1 MQIIWDQKAAQQLKS
16 SHTILELETFFVNG
30 ENLTAYCVLPAEKV
44 FSDITQLENLK
55 ELHVN
60 FVKAFNEKNY
70 ELCRDIVPNLIGR
83 FGGELDS
90 FYTAIMDKIDNESTT
105 NT

>member
-1 MQIIWDQKAAQQLKS
+1 MQIIWNQQAAQQLKS

-30 ENLTAYCVLPAEKV
+30 ENLTAYCVVPAEKV
-44 FSDITQLENLK
+44 FAEITQLESLK

-70 ELCRDIVPNLIGR
+70 QLCQDIVPNLVGR

-90 FYTAIMDKIDNESTT
+90 FYTSIMDKIANEPTP

>member
-1 MQIIWDQKAAQQLKS
+1 MQIIWNPEAVARLKG

-30 ENLTAYCVLPAEKV
+30 ENITAYCVVPAEKIINEI
-44 FSDITQLENLK
+44 SQLENNK
-55 ELHVN
+55 ELHIN

-70 ELCRDIVPNLIGR
+70 ALCEELHQHLLGK

-90 FYTAIMDKIDNESTT
+90 FYDEILKKIKTAS
-105 NT
+105 